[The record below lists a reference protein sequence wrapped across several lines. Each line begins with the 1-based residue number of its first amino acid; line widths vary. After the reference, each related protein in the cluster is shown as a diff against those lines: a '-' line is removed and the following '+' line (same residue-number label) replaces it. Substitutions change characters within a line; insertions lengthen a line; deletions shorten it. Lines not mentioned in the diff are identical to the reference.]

1 MPNCPKCG
9 APLTLLSPDGTAW
22 RCYNHGEANFHI
34 DTPESRAAGAASREL
49 SKRNAED
56 ALRRVRELEKGGE

>member
-34 DTPESRAAGAASREL
+34 DTPESRAAGPQAVSKAECRSTHSVGSAS
-49 SKRNAED
+49 
-56 ALRRVRELEKGGE
+56 LRKAVSD